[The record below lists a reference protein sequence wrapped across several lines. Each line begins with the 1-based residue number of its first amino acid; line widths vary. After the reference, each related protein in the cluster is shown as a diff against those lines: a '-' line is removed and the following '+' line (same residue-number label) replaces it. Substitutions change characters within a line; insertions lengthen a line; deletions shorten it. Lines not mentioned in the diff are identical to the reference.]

1 MKRILIAAAVALPLA
16 LSAAAPQAQSR
27 GDETPVLPGYWEYTT
42 RALGDTNTENRCVR
56 PSEINRFFNG
66 LSTRLYTCTY
76 PVREVADG
84 QARFE
89 GTCRSRGGRQLRVR
103 LNGPYQ
109 PESFQFD
116 GAVSMRIGGGIWT
129 PYIPG
134 SVRARRISATCPP
147 GAEYF

>member
-1 MKRILIAAAVALPLA
+1 MKKILLAAALAAPLA
-16 LSAAAPQAQSR
+16 LSGASLTAQAS
-27 GDETPVLPGYWEYTT
+27 ETPPVLPGYWEYTT
-42 RALGDTNTENRCVR
+42 RALGETNTENRCVR

-66 LSTRLYTCTY
+66 LSTRLYRCTY
-76 PVREVADG
+76 PVREVGGG

-103 LNGPYQ
+103 LNGPYA

-116 GAVSMRIGGGIWT
+116 GAVSMRVLGGVWT

-134 SVRARRISATCPP
+134 SVRARRLSATCPA